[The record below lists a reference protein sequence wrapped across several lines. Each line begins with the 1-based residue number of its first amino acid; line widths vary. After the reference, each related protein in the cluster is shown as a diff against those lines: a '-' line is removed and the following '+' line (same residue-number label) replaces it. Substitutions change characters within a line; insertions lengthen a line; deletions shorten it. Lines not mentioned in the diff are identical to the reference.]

1 MTGTSSEREKAAL
14 TAGNNETAPARAA
27 DGGAPPGREQ
37 DDGRPDGGSGSRPG
51 SRSGSPPAGRAD
63 GGGKSRAH
71 RDGGGEPR
79 AGRAAGGDSQENSA
93 DGDGDSQADRH
104 TKVTILVALAANLVI
119 AVAKAVGGVLAGSP
133 ALLSEAAHS
142 VADSLNEVFLLAAL
156 RRSRR
161 PADTR
166 HPFGYGKERFF
177 WSLLA
182 AVGIFVMG
190 GCFSF
195 FQGVEALR
203 NGADET
209 FSGYVVGLAVLGVA
223 LIAEGVS
230 LMRAL
235 HQVRGQGG
243 GLAGLRDP
251 ALRTVVAED
260 ATAVLGV
267 TLALVGMAL
276 HMVTGQVVWEASASL
291 AIGVLLVYVAYRLGR
306 DARDQLI
313 GEAADPELSG
323 RIQALLRAQPEID
336 SVEGLFTMKMG
347 LDSTLVAARIDLVPG
362 LDSERVEEVSER
374 IKRSLTHTF
383 PDADQI
389 FLDVTDRPAG
399 KAHESPA
406 ATGERG
412 GA

>member
-1 MTGTSSEREKAAL
+1 MSGTSSNRQTAAH
-14 TAGNNETAPARAA
+14 TDGDDAHRPAR
-27 DGGAPPGREQ
+27 GAPSGAPRAHAGHGGPPHRGDGTGGPTDTPGHVERDTDPRPEPADREP
-37 DDGRPDGGSGSRPG
+37 GPGSGSRTG
-51 SRSGSPPAGRAD
+51 AKGDRSTRI
-63 GGGKSRAH
+63 
-71 RDGGGEPR
+71 
-79 AGRAAGGDSQENSA
+79 
-93 DGDGDSQADRH
+93 
-104 TKVTILVALAANLVI
+104 TVLVALAANLVI

-195 FQGVEALR
+195 LQGVEALR
-203 NGADET
+203 GGAEEE
-209 FSGYVVGLAVLGVA
+209 FGGYVAGLIVLGVA
-223 LIAEGVS
+223 LVAEAGS
-230 LMRAL
+230 LLRAL
-235 HQVRGQGG
+235 HQVRRQGG
-243 GLAGLRDP
+243 GLGGLRDP

-260 ATAVLGV
+260 GTAVLGV

-276 HMVTGQVVWEASASL
+276 HMVTGQAVWEASASL

-323 RIQALLRAQPEID
+323 RIGALLRAQPEID
-336 SVEGLFTMKMG
+336 SVEALFTMKLG

-362 LDSERVEEVSER
+362 LDSERVEVVADR
-374 IKRSLTHTF
+374 IKRSLARTF
-383 PDADQI
+383 PDVGQI
-389 FLDVTDRPAG
+389 FLDVTDGSAAG
-399 KAHESPA
+399 AAESPA

>member
-1 MTGTSSEREKAAL
+1 MAHTR
-14 TAGNNETAPARAA
+14 APAASD
-27 DGGAPPGREQ
+27 DGGQGAAPRAPGRTS
-37 DDGRPDGGSGSRPG
+37 DGHGGGSP
-51 SRSGSPPAGRAD
+51 
-63 GGGKSRAH
+63 
-71 RDGGGEPR
+71 
-79 AGRAAGGDSQENSA
+79 
-93 DGDGDSQADRH
+93 DRH
-104 TKVTILVALAANLVI
+104 TKVTVLVALAANLVI
-119 AVAKAVGGVLAGSP
+119 AVAKGVGGVLAGSP

-161 PADTR
+161 PADRR

-195 FQGVEALR
+195 FQGFEALR
-203 NGADET
+203 QGAEEEL
-209 FSGYVVGLAVLGVA
+209 SGYVAGLIVLGVA
-223 LIAEGVS
+223 LVAEGVS
-230 LMRAL
+230 LLRAL
-235 HQVRGQGG
+235 HQVRRQG

-260 ATAVLGV
+260 GTAVLGV
-267 TLALVGMAL
+267 TLALIGMAL

-313 GEAADPELSG
+313 GEAADPEQSA
-323 RIQALLRAQPEID
+323 RIRSLLRAQPEID
-336 SVEGLFTMKMG
+336 SVEALFTMKMG
-347 LDSTLVAARIDLVPG
+347 LDSTLVAARIDLAPG
-362 LDSERVEEVSER
+362 LDSERVEEVAVR
-374 IKRSLTHTF
+374 VKRSLARTF
-383 PDADQI
+383 PAADQI
-389 FLDVTDRPAG
+389 FLDVTDRRAG
-399 KAHESPA
+399 EADESPA